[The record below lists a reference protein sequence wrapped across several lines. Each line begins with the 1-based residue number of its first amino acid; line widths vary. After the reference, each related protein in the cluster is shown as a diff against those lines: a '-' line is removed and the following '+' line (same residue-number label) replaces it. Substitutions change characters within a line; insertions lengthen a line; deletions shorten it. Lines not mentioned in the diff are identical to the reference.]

1 MGSFM
6 NATHGSSNGAS
17 ASKPS
22 SLLRRFADIA
32 RRHSGLIACRDARQ
46 SLTYGELDEISSAL
60 AWRIRQ
66 TGADGTTPV
75 AVFLDRSCEAAAAF
89 LGAAKAG
96 TPYIPL
102 EPSWPE
108 HRLLSVLRE
117 SGARLVLTLPPL
129 WREKNLHTDA
139 AILSAGLSEC
149 GSGVLSVSPADDHPL
164 YIIFTSGSTGVPKGV
179 VVTHGNVCNF
189 ATDPVFPAFAPGRAV
204 TTCPSLAFDA
214 SITEVWGGLLNGCTL
229 ACTPIDTF
237 LDLDRCRDYLAEN
250 AISYAVIPVSIFNVL
265 AAQEPGLFS
274 GLDKVILAGELPNSK
289 LCAKVL
295 ESAPPRGLYNAYGP
309 TECTVYATFEQ
320 LEDIDPAK
328 IVPAGKTFAG
338 AYVRIVD
345 EDLAALPDGDWGEVV
360 IGGPGVAA
368 GYFKAP
374 DITARAFVPDPLR
387 PGARVYRTG
396 DRGMLD
402 ESGRLFISGRFD
414 DQVKINGARVEM
426 GEIRTLINAA
436 PGVRTGYATHS
447 PEYGLIAYAVP
458 QNPGDGGN
466 LPRVVREYL
475 EQRLPAYMLP
485 AHILILD
492 EMPLND
498 NGKVASRQLPLP
510 GPHAAAG
517 PVDDGAGS
525 DAGPLLQAFRTAL
538 HNRAFTERDSFL
550 GSGGNSLLAASLA
563 GTLHTMTNV
572 RVPLEIFA
580 RPATV
585 QLVEMFIA
593 SAKAAPRP
601 SNAANREE
609 VRF

>member
-1 MGSFM
+1 M
-6 NATHGSSNGAS
+6 NATHESSNGAG
-17 ASKPS
+17 ASKSS
-22 SLLRRFADIA
+22 SLLLRFAEIA
-32 RRHSGLIACRDARQ
+32 RRHPGLIACRDARQ
-46 SLTYGELDEISSAL
+46 RLTYQELDEISSAL
-60 AWRIRQ
+60 AGRIRQ
-66 TGADGTTPV
+66 AGGNGTTPV

-108 HRLLSVLRE
+108 RRLLSVLRE
-117 SGARLVLTLPPL
+117 SGARLVLTHPPL
-129 WREKNLHTDA
+129 WREKNLHTDV
-139 AILSAGLSEC
+139 AILPVELDAC
-149 GSGVLSVSPADDHPL
+149 GSGALPPPPADDHPL

-189 ATDPVFPAFAPGRAV
+189 ATDPVFPAFLPGRAV

-229 ACTPIDTF
+229 AWTSIETF
-237 LDLDRCRDYLAEN
+237 LDLDRCRDYLADN
-250 AISYAVIPVSIFNVL
+250 GINYAVIPVSIFNML

-274 GLDKVILAGELPNSK
+274 GLDKVILAGELPNSR

-295 ESAPPRGLYNAYGP
+295 ETAPPRELYNAYGP
-309 TECTVYATFEQ
+309 TECTVYATFER
-320 LEDIDPAK
+320 LRDIDAAK

-345 EDLAALPDGDWGEVV
+345 EAFSTLPDGEWGEVV

-368 GYFKAP
+368 GYFNAP

-387 PGARVYRTG
+387 PGTRVYRTG

-426 GEIRTLINAA
+426 GEIRTLVNAA
-436 PGVRTGYATHS
+436 PGVRIGYATYT
-447 PEYGLIAYAVP
+447 PNYGLVAYAVP
-458 QNPGDGGN
+458 QNAGDQDN
-466 LPRVVREYL
+466 LPRAVREYL
-475 EQRLPAYMLP
+475 ERRLPAYMLP
-485 AHILILD
+485 SHILVLD
-492 EMPLND
+492 KMPLND
-498 NGKVASRQLPLP
+498 NGKVDSKQLPPPESDATDDAP
-510 GPHAAAG
+510 GEAMDH
-517 PVDDGAGS
+517 

-538 HNRAFTERDSFL
+538 HNRAFSERDSFL

-563 GTLHTMTNV
+563 GTLHAMTNV

-580 RPATV
+580 QPATA

-593 SAKAAPRP
+593 SAKAAPRS
-601 SNAANREE
+601 SNVANREE